1 MNTRK
6 ILIIAAVIG
15 LLLLSGCVATPY
27 YGGSGYYRTT
37 AQGYGYQ
44 PYATYGYRSIP
55 RYGMPNY
62 SIGGRIHLHGGHR
75 HGIGGHRHWG
85 GHKHSG
91 GHGRGHGR
99 RH

>member
-44 PYATYGYRSIP
+44 PYAAYGYRSIP
-55 RYGMPNY
+55 RHGMPNY
-62 SIGGRIHLHGGHR
+62 SIGGRIHLHGGHK
-75 HGIGGHRHWG
+75 HGIGGYRHWG